1 MKKSK
6 VFVALLVVFFSLVV
20 FGSIAALSLSAGGH
34 GDPFPEA
41 DGGRWASVCCGTPC
55 GLEGDYC
62 KGTGSYTC
70 CK

>member
-1 MKKSK
+1 
-6 VFVALLVVFFSLVV
+6 VVFFSLVV

-41 DGGRWASVCCGTPC
+41 DGGRWAQVCCGSMC
-55 GLEGDYC
+55 HDGMDYC
-62 KGTGSYTC
+62 MGTGSLTC